1 MLLKYFM
8 VKNKTTENDNSVGA
22 YIAAIADEKRRKDCS
37 DIVDLLKKQS
47 GFQPK
52 MWGTSIVGVGTCHYK
67 YESGREGDMPLA
79 AFSSRA
85 NAIVFYL
92 SLNPDE
98 REEILKK
105 LGKHKTGKGC
115 IYIQK
120 LADIDTKVLGEMIK
134 RSVERSQMKYP
145 S

>member
-1 MLLKYFM
+1 MA
-8 VKNKTTENDNSVGA
+8 KNNTTENNNSVNA

-37 DIVDLLKKQS
+37 DIVELLKKQS

-52 MWGTSIVGVGTCHYK
+52 MWGTSIVGVGSCHYK
-67 YESGREGDMPLA
+67 YASGREGDMPSA

-92 SLNPDE
+92 SLDPDE
-98 REEILKK
+98 RERTLKK

-120 LADIDTKVLGEMIK
+120 LADIDTKVLSEMI
-134 RSVERSQMKYP
+134 RHSVKHSQEKYP